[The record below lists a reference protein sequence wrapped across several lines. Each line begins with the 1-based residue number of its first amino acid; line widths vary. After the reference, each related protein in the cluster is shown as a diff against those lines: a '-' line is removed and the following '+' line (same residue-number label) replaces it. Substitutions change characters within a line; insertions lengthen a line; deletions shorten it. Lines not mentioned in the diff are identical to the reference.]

1 MLTIQR
7 KVELKRIYRYLKHTM
22 DKKLKL
28 GNRNETENQLV
39 GYVDADWEGDPQDR
53 KLNTGYVFKFCG
65 ASISWVSRKQS
76 MVTLSSTES
85 EYKDLTEAAQEA
97 LWMRRLL
104 EELDQEVVKPT
115 VLFEDN
121 QSCIKLLQNEK
132 SSHRTK
138 HVATKF
144 HFVRDFYKSKELD
157 VKYCPSDRMI
167 ADLLTKPLE
176 AVKTRQF
183 TLDIALI

>member
-1 MLTIQR
+1 M
-7 KVELKRIYRYLKHTM
+7 
-22 DKKLKL
+22 
-28 GNRNETENQLV
+28 
-39 GYVDADWEGDPQDR
+39 
-53 KLNTGYVFKFCG
+53 
-65 ASISWVSRKQS
+65 
-76 MVTLSSTES
+76 
-85 EYKDLTEAAQEA
+85 LTEAAQEA

-144 HFVRDFYKSKELD
+144 QFFVATKFHFVRDLYKSKELD
-157 VKYCPSDRMI
+157 VKYCPSERVI

-183 TLDIALI
+183 TLDIGLI